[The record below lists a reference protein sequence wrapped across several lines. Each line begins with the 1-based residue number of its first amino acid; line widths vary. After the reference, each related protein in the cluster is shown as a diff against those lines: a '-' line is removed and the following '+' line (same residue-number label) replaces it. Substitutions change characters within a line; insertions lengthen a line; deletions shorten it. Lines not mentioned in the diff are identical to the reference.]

1 MAKVVVSPGARV
13 GECAAPVAFRA
24 VGAAGGFILIL
35 FVHVFSMEPAD
46 IAELSSLLSQST
58 RPAVR
63 ALLAAALHQH
73 APVPAA
79 PAAPVSGGGGGGGG
93 GGAPVPAA
101 GVERWATPRY
111 SYEQSNEYVTLLIFD
126 LPPMSPEVKAGATC
140 VISASSVFLT
150 IPHLGGPGGEAGFR
164 LLVEP
169 LEKEINVAESSFK
182 FKKTQ
187 VEVKL
192 RKKTQWE
199 HWGSLVGKAGKA
211 AAAAEKDPGAGLMDM
226 MKDLYNDGTPEMKKT
241 IAEAWQKSREKGGG
255 GDGGGDF

>member
-1 MAKVVVSPGARV
+1 MAKVAVSPGARV
-13 GECAAPVAFRA
+13 GACAAPVGLRA
-24 VGAAGGFILIL
+24 VWALASPRFHFWTCL
-35 FVHVFSMEPAD
+35 FSMDPAD
-46 IAELSSLLSQST
+46 LAELTSLLSQST

-79 PAAPVSGGGGGGGG
+79 PAAPVSGGGGGGG

-140 VISASSVFLT
+140 AISASSVFLT